1 MTRLGS
7 TLLVTLVLV
16 VGTACSK
23 GGDAPSTPT
32 GPSPTASTRIL
43 GLTGTLAFGDVAVGS
58 SAERTV
64 TITNSG
70 TAPLVVSG
78 MTVSGGLSSM
88 LTASWTSGSVAP
100 GTSQNVL
107 VRVSPTSPGGFNGS
121 LTVNGDQTSGVNTM
135 PISVNAVGF
144 NANGTFQGRYVV
156 ERCDGTGSIQ
166 DLLCS
171 ANRGLYPVG
180 ASLPIRL
187 VLTQSGGAVSGRM
200 EFGQVVGTVT
210 GTVSPGG
217 VLSLQG
223 TATNNE
229 LTIAIANWA
238 TPIVGDSLTGTIR
251 VDISARSIFGVAAI
265 TARLS
270 EVRR

>member
-1 MTRLGS
+1 MTRPGLA
-7 TLLVTLVLV
+7 LLVVLSLVSV
-16 VGTACSK
+16 SACSK
-23 GGDAPSTPT
+23 GSDGPSTPT
-32 GPSPTASTRIL
+32 GPSPVASTRIL
-43 GLTGTLAFGDVAVGS
+43 GLTGSLAFGDVSVGS
-58 SAERTV
+58 SAERTF
-64 TITNSG
+64 TITNTG
-70 TAPLVVSG
+70 NAPLVVSG
-78 MTVSGGLSSM
+78 MTVTGGLASI
-88 LTASWTSGSVAP
+88 LTASWTNGSIAP
-100 GTSQNVL
+100 GASQNVL
-107 VRVSPTSPGGFNGS
+107 VRVSPTTPGGFSGTV
-121 LTVNGDQTSGVNTM
+121 TVNGDQTSGVNTL
-135 PISVNAVGF
+135 PISLNAVGF
-144 NANGTFQGRYVV
+144 SAAGTFNGRYVV

-187 VLTQSGGAVSGRM
+187 VLTQSGSSVSGRV
-200 EFGQVVGTVT
+200 EFGQVVGNVT

-238 TPIVGDSLTGTIR
+238 TPIVGDSLSGTIR
-251 VDISARSIFGVAAI
+251 VDISARTIFGVAAI